1 MNILD
6 KLTPK
11 VDKRQFLC
19 QLEVAWV
26 KNINANSD
34 IDKETE
40 AAWNRVKKSP
50 LARVFSKAEIT
61 KDDIKG
67 VLVALKD
74 KCSPSMVNA
83 CTNRA
88 DRRRQLAG
96 IGKGDKNRRS

>member
-11 VDKRQFLC
+11 VDKRQFLA

-40 AAWNRVKKSP
+40 AAWARVQKS
-50 LARVFSKAEIT
+50 LLSKVFSKAGIT

-67 VLVALKD
+67 VLVTLKS
-74 KCSPSMVNA
+74 KCSPSTVNSY
-83 CTNRA
+83 TNRA
-88 DRRRQLAG
+88 DRRRQSAG
-96 IGKGDKNRRS
+96 SGKGDKNRRS